1 MLSGK
6 YNIFVFDE
14 KLHVMYIVNNKL
26 FENMYYETKILFN
39 FFVIFCQSVII
50 SAAVSNK
57 NLVCGLV

>member
-1 MLSGK
+1 MFSGK

-26 FENMYYETKILFN
+26 FENIYYESKILFN

-50 SAAVSNK
+50 SAHGFK
-57 NLVCGLV
+57 